1 MNEFV
6 VPVSEEITASLKW
19 DFAFGEIVD
28 WNPDGSPIR
37 YNTRAL
43 VDRFEGL
50 KVEIFANDHPPPHF
64 RVKYQDSTANF
75 RISDCRR
82 MNGKGKILRY
92 QKNIEFWWGQNK
104 QKLISE
110 WNARRPGDCPVG
122 EYHESNI

>member
-1 MNEFV
+1 MIEFV
-6 VPVSEEITASLKW
+6 VPVSPEIIMTLRN
-19 DFAFGEIVD
+19 DFERGLID
-28 WNPDGSPIR
+28 GWNPDGSPIR

-75 RISDCRR
+75 RISDCHR

-92 QKNIEFWWGQNK
+92 QRNIEFWWGQNK

-110 WNARRPGDCPVG
+110 WNARRPSGCPVG
-122 EYHESNI
+122 EYRESAI